1 MKTSTALSAFASL
14 LFAAVSVF
22 GQGAPDCAWTDIFG
36 AAVAGTSH
44 NNTSA
49 GNSPCVAYRVTYDAV
64 GMTAI
69 SLQLE
74 GAPWNSGGTGPGTF
88 VAISG
93 SAIVQGANPLTSA
106 TNATLATTGTVYYP
120 FVRIHVTT
128 FTPTGSSGTITV
140 RTYGYKGTSAANPA
154 GGGGSGTVTGG
165 PFTSGNVIEGGG
177 GQAIADTGV
186 AFSTLIVDPMTAL
199 GDMIYENGTPAPARL
214 PGNTT
219 ATLEYLTQQG
229 NGTISAVPQWNPLPT
244 TLIAQK
250 FFGTAAPGSVSGNLP
265 GDLFTDTVAHNE
277 YVCNAPAGTAAPACT
292 SVTAAGWLLLN
303 TAAYTLPTATNLIL
317 GGVTMSTATSSVA
330 VATDDPRNSNA
341 RLPSAG
347 TVLVAQKF
355 FGTASPGSVATNLPG
370 DFYTDTTADNE
381 YVCGAPAGTAAPACT
396 SVTAAGWMLQTQAAI
411 VPNTAP
417 ASGQL
422 LIGNAGGTA
431 YAPLSLSQDCTLA
444 STGVITCAKSN
455 NVAFGTAA
463 FVNTGS
469 SGATIPLLNT
479 ATNTWSGVQLFSAG
493 SSTAPSIAYSSYT
506 GTGISFSQYST
517 NFAFDGFGFGASI
530 GFSVSIKPGN
540 AFGWS
545 TSPGA
550 TGQNTTIGNPSVGIV
565 TFGGT
570 SATNAILKLGA
581 LQAGSAPTASN
592 CTNSAGLPI
601 FLGGLANCGTLS
613 VGGGPFDGTTTGKF
627 VGSTSGTSIAV
638 NEVSAYAGNL
648 FDFQVAGVSQAKL
661 SDAGL
666 LTLAGSTFVLG
677 GHTCSIVS
685 TVLTCP

>member
-1 MKTSTALSAFASL
+1 
-14 LFAAVSVF
+14 
-22 GQGAPDCAWTDIFG
+22 
-36 AAVAGTSH
+36 
-44 NNTSA
+44 
-49 GNSPCVAYRVTYDAV
+49 
-64 GMTAI
+64 
-69 SLQLE
+69 
-74 GAPWNSGGTGPGTF
+74 
-88 VAISG
+88 
-93 SAIVQGANPLTSA
+93 
-106 TNATLATTGTVYYP
+106 
-120 FVRIHVTT
+120 
-128 FTPTGSSGTITV
+128 
-140 RTYGYKGTSAANPA
+140 
-154 GGGGSGTVTGG
+154 
-165 PFTSGNVIEGGG
+165 
-177 GQAIADTGV
+177 
-186 AFSTLIVDPMTAL
+186 
-199 GDMIYENGTPAPARL
+199 
-214 PGNTT
+214 
-219 ATLEYLTQQG
+219 
-229 NGTISAVPQWNPLPT
+229 
-244 TLIAQK
+244 
-250 FFGTAAPGSVSGNLP
+250 
-265 GDLFTDTVAHNE
+265 
-277 YVCNAPAGTAAPACT
+277 
-292 SVTAAGWLLLN
+292 
-303 TAAYTLPTATNLIL
+303 
-317 GGVTMSTATSSVA
+317 
-330 VATDDPRNSNA
+330 
-341 RLPSAG
+341 
-347 TVLVAQKF
+347 
-355 FGTASPGSVATNLPG
+355 
-370 DFYTDTTADNE
+370 
-381 YVCGAPAGTAAPACT
+381 
-396 SVTAAGWMLQTQAAI
+396 MLQTQAAI